1 MRSSKC
7 SAGTW
12 LSLLIGC
19 SSGTSRTRASL
30 KRRPWIS
37 PTVSGAPRRERPCL
51 RKTLRLWLWQQ
62 RSLPS
67 RRHPFRQ
74 LPSLLILPMIMS
86 NYLRCSLHHCRI
98 RLRCRASTV
107 VDRLRS
113 PILFPEE
120 SQFGGN
126 ERRTPWRGRSSVEI
140 HPPRQLTT
148 SLERNLTFIL
158 TEQ

>member
-12 LSLLIGC
+12 PSLLTGC
-19 SSGTSRTRASL
+19 TDGTSRTRAPL

-37 PTVSGAPRRERPCL
+37 PTVSGAQRREQPCP
-51 RKTLRLWLWQQ
+51 RKTLRLRLWLQ

-67 RRHPFRQ
+67 RRNPFRQ
-74 LPSLLILPMIMS
+74 LPSLLTLPMIMW
-86 NYLRCSLHHCRI
+86 NYLLCSLHHCRI

-113 PILFPEE
+113 PSLFPKE
-120 SQFGGN
+120 SQFGGS
-126 ERRTPWRGRSSVEI
+126 ERRTPWNGRSSVEI